1 MSSNGIVGLTSLS
14 NDIDL
19 VSKKYVNSNYVD
31 NNFKKELIKVLE
43 EGLKEISER
52 LYSIEVTI
60 ENKKKRFKYLIK
72 RIKYEYKYYCWFC
85 FYN

>member
-1 MSSNGIVGLTSLS
+1 MSSNGSDGLTSQF

-19 VSKKYVNSNYVD
+19 VSKRYVGSNYVE
-31 NNFKKELIKVLE
+31 NNFNEKLIKVLE

-60 ENKKKRFKYLIK
+60 ENKLLLKD
-72 RIKYEYKYYCWFC
+72 
-85 FYN
+85 

>member
-19 VSKKYVNSNYVD
+19 VSKKSVE
-31 NNFKKELIKVLE
+31 NNFNEKLIKVLE
-43 EGLKEISER
+43 EGLKGISER

-60 ENKKKRFKYLIK
+60 ENKLLLKD
-72 RIKYEYKYYCWFC
+72 
-85 FYN
+85 

>member
-19 VSKKYVNSNYVD
+19 VSKKYVE
-31 NNFKKELIKVLE
+31 NNFNEKLIKVLE

-60 ENKKKRFKYLIK
+60 ENKNDVKK
-72 RIKYEYKYYCWFC
+72 
-85 FYN
+85 

>member
-19 VSKKYVNSNYVD
+19 VSKKYVE
-31 NNFKKELIKVLE
+31 NNFNEKLIKVLE

-52 LYSIEVTI
+52 LYYIESTI
-60 ENKKKRFKYLIK
+60 KIK
-72 RIKYEYKYYCWFC
+72 L
-85 FYN
+85 

>member
-1 MSSNGIVGLTSLS
+1 MSSNGIDGLTSQF

-19 VSKKYVNSNYVD
+19 VNKRYVGSNYVE
-31 NNFKKELIKVLE
+31 NNFNEKLIKVLE

-60 ENKKKRFKYLIK
+60 ENKNDLK
-72 RIKYEYKYYCWFC
+72 E
-85 FYN
+85 

>member
-1 MSSNGIVGLTSLS
+1 MSSNDIVSLISLS

-19 VSKKYVNSNYVD
+19 ACKHYVNNYDD
-31 NNFKKELIKVLE
+31 NNFKKEIIKILE

-60 ENKKKRFKYLIK
+60 ENKLMLKD
-72 RIKYEYKYYCWFC
+72 
-85 FYN
+85 

>member
-1 MSSNGIVGLTSLS
+1 MSSNGIVGLTSLF

-19 VSKKYVNSNYVD
+19 LNKRYVGSNYVE
-31 NNFKKELIKVLE
+31 NNFNEKLIKVLE

-60 ENKKKRFKYLIK
+60 ENKLLLKD
-72 RIKYEYKYYCWFC
+72 
-85 FYN
+85 

>member
-19 VSKKYVNSNYVD
+19 VSEKYVNNYVE
-31 NNFKKELIKVLE
+31 NNFNEKLIKVLE

-60 ENKKKRFKYLIK
+60 ENKLLLKD
-72 RIKYEYKYYCWFC
+72 
-85 FYN
+85 

>member
-1 MSSNGIVGLTSLS
+1 MSSNGIDGLTSQF

-19 VSKKYVNSNYVD
+19 VHKTYVGSNYVE
-31 NNFKKELIKVLE
+31 NNFNEKLIKVLE

-60 ENKKKRFKYLIK
+60 ENKLLLKD
-72 RIKYEYKYYCWFC
+72 
-85 FYN
+85 

>member
-19 VSKKYVNSNYVD
+19 LNKRYVSSNYVE
-31 NNFKKELIKVLE
+31 NNFNEKLIKVLE

-52 LYSIEVTI
+52 LYSIEDTI
-60 ENKKKRFKYLIK
+60 ENKNDLK
-72 RIKYEYKYYCWFC
+72 E
-85 FYN
+85 